1 MKELLFY
8 VIFTLAVAESDNC
21 KSDFNNTSSDC
32 TPSNGC
38 VTTKPIDVKPKEDFK
53 YEKRK
58 KCCLERSFNGKGR
71 LEDNPLPLKVE
82 FFEKR
87 SDTLGNLRFNVTV
100 PSNSSLR
107 IKNVDA
113 CRNKSRFKCQPVC
126 VNTVGGNQYVSYFGE
141 KTLYKLGK

>member
-1 MKELLFY
+1 MKVLLFY

-38 VTTKPIDVKPKEDFK
+38 VLVTTKPIDVNEYIK
-53 YEKRK
+53 YEERK
-58 KCCLERSFNGKGR
+58 KCCLERSFNGKGG

-82 FFEKR
+82 FLR
-87 SDTLGNLRFNVTV
+87 SGKHGNLRFNLTV

-141 KTLYKLGK
+141 KALIKLGKYI